1 MKMVVC
7 GKGGSGK
14 STVTAL
20 LAQEW
25 ALTGKNVM
33 IVDTDESNIGLHRFL
48 GVNPP
53 TDLMDQMG
61 GKKEVMEKM
70 MSAMKNP
77 DGFDN
82 LKLFDKEWNIAD
94 IPSPCVSE
102 NQNVKLVSVGKVHH
116 AGEGCACPMGFVA
129 KQFLKNLKL
138 QANEVVIVDTEA
150 GLEHFGRGVEEGV
163 DAVLMVLDPSYESV
177 LLAKKVSDMI
187 KPLNLPMY
195 YVLNKVTPEISRTMR
210 ENLPDHK
217 IIGEIPQDPELLTAG
232 LSGNHISDSS
242 PGVKQA
248 IRDIMLKTK
257 NS

>member
-1 MKMVVC
+1 MVVC

-25 ALTGKNVM
+25 SSNGKDVM

-61 GKKEVMEKM
+61 GKQEVMEKM

-77 DGFDN
+77 DGFDD

-94 IPSPCVSE
+94 IPSACVSE

-116 AGEGCACPMGFVA
+116 AGEGCACPMGFIA

-138 QANEVVIVDTEA
+138 ANNEMVIVDTEA
-150 GLEHFGRGVEEGV
+150 GLEHFGRGVEEGT

-177 LLAKKVSDMI
+177 LLAKKAADMTESM
-187 KPLNLPMY
+187 NLPMY
-195 YVLNKVTPEISRTMR
+195 FVLNKVTPEIASQMKK
-210 ENLPDHK
+210 ELPVEK
-217 IIGEIPQDPELLTAG
+217 IIGEIPLDQDILAAG
-232 LSGNHISDSS
+232 LSGKTLKGLSS
-242 PGVKQA
+242 A
-248 IRDIMLKTK
+248 INPVVQNIVSVTM

>member
-82 LKLFDKEWNIAD
+82 MKLFDKEWNIAD

-138 QANEVVIVDTEA
+138 
-150 GLEHFGRGVEEGV
+150 
-163 DAVLMVLDPSYESV
+163 
-177 LLAKKVSDMI
+177 I
-187 KPLNLPMY
+187 KL
-195 YVLNKVTPEISRTMR
+195 
-210 ENLPDHK
+210 LPDSHEALMK
-217 IIGEIPQDPELLTAG
+217 RCVAANSMLLFQVNFIQLVTVHS
-232 LSGNHISDSS
+232 LFFFSIFLFRIS
-242 PGVKQA
+242 A
-248 IRDIMLKTK
+248 ILRLML
-257 NS
+257 